1 VVIVR
6 INFAQKDNKS
16 KEKKTKAKS
25 SKERKK
31 KEKEEAKNSALLT
44 AAARVRS

>member
-31 KEKEEAKNSALLT
+31 KEKEEAKNSALLK
-44 AAARVRS
+44 AAARFRS